1 MKHGDFTELAKF
13 YGNRPGYSKVV
24 LECLKNHIFN
34 SIGEGKVAD
43 IGAGT
48 GKLTENL
55 AQIGLSGFAVE
66 PNEAM
71 RNEAG
76 KHSWGEKF
84 IWSEGYAET
93 TGLGDNSVHWALM
106 GSSFHWADS
115 KLAVKEFYRILVPGG
130 FFTAIWNP
138 RDIESSEL
146 HQRIEDAVYSEVPSM
161 KRVSSGKS
169 VTTEEMRD
177 KLLTGGYFKNILFV
191 EAPHAELMSKE
202 RYINTWKSVNDIQV
216 QAGEEGFRRILDK
229 IDNIISELD
238 EIEVPY
244 RSRSWTVQ
252 SCKTVIYG

>member
-24 LECLKNHIFN
+24 LGCLKNHVFN
-34 SIGEGKVAD
+34 TIGEGSVAD

-55 AQIGLSGFAVE
+55 VEIGLNGFAVE

-71 RNEAG
+71 RVEAA

-84 IWSEGYAET
+84 IWSEGCAET
-93 TGLGDNSVHWALM
+93 TGLKDNCVNWALM

-146 HQRIEDAVYSEVPSM
+146 HQRIEETVYEEVPKM
-161 KRVSSGKS
+161 KRVSSGKAI
-169 VTTEEMRD
+169 TTEEMSE
-177 KLLTGGYFKNILFV
+177 KLLTGGYFKDILFM
-191 EAPHAELMSKE
+191 EAPHVEIMSKE
-202 RYINTWKSVNDIQV
+202 RYMNTWKSVNDIQV
-216 QAGEEGFRRILDK
+216 QAGEEGFQRILKK
-229 IDNIISELD
+229 IEKIISEFD

-252 SCKTVIYG
+252 SCKK

>member
-24 LECLKNHIFN
+24 LTCLKNHVFN

-55 AQIGLSGFAVE
+55 EEIGLSGFAVE

-71 RNEAG
+71 RTEAG
-76 KHSWGEKF
+76 KHLWGEKF
-84 IWSEGYAET
+84 HWSEGCAET
-93 TGLGDNSVHWALM
+93 TGLADNCVHWAMM

-115 KLAVKEFYRILVPGG
+115 ELAVREFYRILVPGG

-146 HQRIEDAVYSEVPSM
+146 HKRIEEAVYSEVPGM
-161 KRVSSGKS
+161 KRVSSGKAI
-169 VTTEEMRD
+169 TTEEMKK
-177 KLLTGGYFKNILFV
+177 KLLSGGYFKDILFM
-191 EAPHAELMSKE
+191 EAPHTEIMTKE
-202 RYINTWKSVNDIQV
+202 RYMNTWKSVNDIQV
-216 QAGEEGFRRILDK
+216 QAGEEGFQKILGKIERI
-229 IDNIISELD
+229 IEELD

-244 RSRSWTVQ
+244 LSRSWTVQ
-252 SCKTVIYG
+252 SCKE

>member
-24 LECLKNHIFN
+24 LECLKNHVFN
-34 SIGEGKVAD
+34 MVGEGKVAD

-55 AQIGLSGFAVE
+55 VEIGLCGFAVE
-66 PNEAM
+66 PNAAM
-71 RNEAG
+71 RAEAAQNYG
-76 KHSWGEKF
+76 GGVFS
-84 IWSEGYAET
+84 WSEGYAET
-93 TGLGDNSVHWALM
+93 TGLEDNCVKWALM

-146 HQRIEDAVYSEVPSM
+146 HQRIEEAVYAEVPTM

-169 VTTEEMRD
+169 VSTEEMKE
-177 KLLTGGYFKNILFV
+177 KLFDGGYFKDILFV
-191 EAPHAELMSKE
+191 EAPHVEVMSKE
-202 RYINTWKSVNDIQV
+202 RYMNTWRSVNDIQV
-216 QAGEEGFRRILDK
+216 QAGEEGFQRILRK
-229 IDNIISELD
+229 IETIITEFD

-252 SCKTVIYG
+252 SCKR

>member
-13 YGNRPGYSKVV
+13 YVNRPGYSKVV
-24 LECLKNHIFN
+24 LQCLKNHIFN

-55 AQIGLSGFAVE
+55 AEIGLSGFAVE

-71 RNEAG
+71 RAEAA
-76 KHSWGEKF
+76 KNAWGGVF
-84 IWSEGYAET
+84 HWSEGFAET
-93 TGLGDNSVHWALM
+93 TGFEDNCVKWALM

-115 KLAVKEFYRILVPGG
+115 NQAVREFYRILVPGG

-146 HQRIEDAVYSEVPSM
+146 HQRIEEAVYSEVPTM

-169 VTTEEMRD
+169 ITTEEMKE
-177 KLLTGGYFKNILFV
+177 KLLSGGYFKDILFV
-191 EAPHAELMSKE
+191 EAPHVEIMTKE
-202 RYINTWKSVNDIQV
+202 RYMNTWKSVNDIQV
-216 QAGEEGFRRILDK
+216 QAGKEGFQRILGK
-229 IDNIISELD
+229 IEKIISEFD

-252 SCKTVIYG
+252 SCKTAIYD

>member
-55 AQIGLSGFAVE
+55 EEIGLSGFAVE

-71 RNEAG
+71 RTEAR
-76 KHSWGEKF
+76 KHPWGEKF
-84 IWSEGYAET
+84 AWSEGFAET
-93 TGLGDNSVHWALM
+93 TGLADNCVHWALM

-115 KLAVKEFYRILVPGG
+115 EQAVKEFYRILVPGG

-146 HQRIEDAVYSEVPSM
+146 HKKIEDVVYSEVPGM
-161 KRVSSGKS
+161 KRVSSGKAI
-169 VTTEEMRD
+169 TTEEMKK
-177 KLLTGGYFKNILFV
+177 KLLSGGYFKDILCM
-191 EAPHAELMSKE
+191 EAPHTELMTKD
-202 RYINTWKSVNDIQV
+202 RYMNTWKSVNDIQV
-216 QAGEEGFRRILDK
+216 QAGEEGFKRILGK
-229 IDNIISELD
+229 IEKIIEELD

-244 RSRSWTVQ
+244 LSRSWTVQ
-252 SCKTVIYG
+252 SCKK